1 MEAGKKMAKMSM
13 WQLHEYW
20 SLYIGVYYSKVLLR
34 REILKIFAE
43 KLANHL
49 IEEASK
55 NVLRDHTVAT
65 SSKLF

>member
-1 MEAGKKMAKMSM
+1 MMMFS
-13 WQLHEYW
+13 EYW
-20 SLYIGVYYSKVLLR
+20 RLYISVYYSKVLLR